1 VKALGLDPARPPD
14 RSRPLQELGLDSLLA
29 VELRNVLSNGLG
41 LPRRLPATLLF
52 DYPSV
57 TAITNYLAG
66 ELLPADEREVP
77 AAAARDGQA
86 ELAEIAGLSDEE
98 AEAMLLEELNED

>member
-1 VKALGLDPARPPD
+1 M
-14 RSRPLQELGLDSLLA
+14 
-29 VELRNVLSNGLG
+29 LSNGLG

-57 TAITNYLAG
+57 KAITDYLSG
-66 ELLPADEREVP
+66 ELLPADDEIEV
-77 AAAARDGQA
+77 ASARDGQA